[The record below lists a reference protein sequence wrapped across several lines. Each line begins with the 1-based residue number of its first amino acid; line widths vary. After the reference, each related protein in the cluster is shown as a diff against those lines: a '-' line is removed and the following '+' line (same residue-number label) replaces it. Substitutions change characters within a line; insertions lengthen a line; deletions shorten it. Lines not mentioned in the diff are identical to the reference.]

1 YLTKETNSTQ
11 ARAARDEFM
20 RETSTSGDSE
30 VRSLSQKLG
39 VSVGES
45 RSASLEATRAEET
58 FQRVSQD
65 VRESEQRGWSLN
77 RNESQEF
84 VVYAQERLL
93 NDPTLSQFNWT
104 PGMVMPRTREQEQV
118 RDILLG
124 EFMERKVASVREELG
139 VTIPGQLD
147 NSLHGPASTTAGG
160 VQQWGERRA
169 AGIRAQGPEVSIR
182 ESSRDTG
189 LAGEVA
195 DAIPNASVR
204 ITHGAFEIGN
214 GVDEAKGTAAQ
225 IGKHVQERN
234 DAWITTT
241 LPGVESI
248 RDTARDR
255 LGIGQGTSHV
265 YELPRGERA
274 TLPISGRLTSNMGG
288 R

>member
-1 YLTKETNSTQ
+1 M
-11 ARAARDEFM
+11 A
-20 RETSTSGDSE
+20 
-30 VRSLSQKLG
+30 
-39 VSVGES
+39 VS
-45 RSASLEATRAEET
+45 A
-58 FQRVSQD
+58 
-65 VRESEQRGWSLN
+65 
-77 RNESQEF
+77 
-84 VVYAQERLL
+84 
-93 NDPTLSQFNWT
+93 
-104 PGMVMPRTREQEQV
+104 
-118 RDILLG
+118 
-124 EFMERKVASVREELG
+124 ASVCARWRRATAKWRRQG
-139 VTIPGQLD
+139 VG
-147 NSLHGPASTTAGG
+147 A

-169 AGIRAQGPEVSIR
+169 ASVRAQGPEVSIR

-214 GVDEAKGTAAQ
+214 GVDEAKGTATQ

-288 R
+288 RVDPDRRGRGGGDEDLF